1 MKLDLGNRV
10 WLLEETKNML
20 HLQWDQSPKCDFS
33 STTFHSREKDGFSQ
47 GCGLTKRVWQKQ
59 RGDGVDGIDKKR
71 FTMEL
76 KLGKVGREDVENEG
90 SWIS

>member
-1 MKLDLGNRV
+1 MDLAKVVV
-10 WLLEETKNML
+10 WPKEYGKN
-20 HLQWDQSPKCDFS
+20 
-33 STTFHSREKDGFSQ
+33 
-47 GCGLTKRVWQKQ
+47 
-59 RGDGVDGIDKKR
+59 RGDGVDGIGKKI